1 MAILP
6 YLAAAG
12 GAGTAY
18 FITNQVKE
26 HEFEKKLDF
35 LTILL
40 ALTPDQISILE
51 AIKKMSLDEME
62 THVKLGLTEE
72 QKEQISGRLNF
83 EQRVAKEVE
92 EKCREMIPDLLL
104 DE

>member
-26 HEFEKKLDF
+26 YELEKKLD
-35 LTILL
+35 LITILL
-40 ALTPDQISILE
+40 ALTPEQISILE